1 MISVSEENN
10 SIFGRLVKISNDF
23 VDVKVTIDVG
33 PRVIYFAAKGK
44 NNMFYEDINKST
56 LGDVQDC
63 YGGDIIKLYG
73 GHRLWISPE
82 EMPRCYYPD
91 NKPVSYT
98 VEDNSVTFTALVE
111 EINYIQKSITLT
123 FSPDSSLVSVDNTI
137 KNCGVWDIELAPW
150 SITQLAAGGIEIIP
164 QSKRDTGYLHNRY
177 VVLWPYSKMNDE
189 RVYFGDEF
197 ISLKQSPDAKC
208 AFKIGTNNEDGWAAY
223 FNNEQ
228 VFIKFFE
235 PKLKGNYPDN
245 GCCFETYTNSAM
257 IEMEALGEFVKLAP
271 GEQVFLSEE
280 WEVYEALSLPDSKN
294 EKQFKELLQKY
305 ISF

>member
-98 VEDNSVTFTALVE
+98 VEDNSVTFTAPVE

-197 ISLKQSPDAKC
+197 ISLKQSPDAQC
-208 AFKIGTNNEDGWAAY
+208 AFKIGTNNEDGFAAY
-223 FNNEQ
+223 FNKEQ

-235 PKLKGNYPDN
+235 PKLNGNYPDN

-271 GEQVFLSEE
+271 NEQVFLSEE
-280 WEVYEALSLPDSKN
+280 WEVYETPCLPDSKN